1 LNFDNNGTL
10 WFTGGGPVEGWFN
23 TKIYDQTGDEQKAQG
38 WTVFVLDTNGN
49 GKRDDYVEIDQPVN
63 PTKDK
68 RINAP
73 FYGVA
78 PSPVENNVVWG
89 SVLGMP
95 GSLVRLDLGKN
106 PPATA
111 LSEIY
116 DVPFN
121 DPKASGQGFAPRG
134 MDVDSNG
141 VVWTTLSSGQLA
153 SFDRRKCKG
162 PLNGPN
168 ATGKQC
174 PEGWAFYAYPGPN
187 YKGAVDSASA
197 DSAYYNFVDRFDM
210 LGVGKNI
217 PMATGNESEGL
228 LALVD
233 GKFLT
238 FRVAYPMGY
247 YGKGM
252 DGRIDDPNAG
262 WKGKAI
268 YTTFATRAPFHAE
281 GGKGNTSK
289 LVKFQVRPDPLAK

>member
-1 LNFDNNGTL
+1 
-10 WFTGGGPVEGWFN
+10 
-23 TKIYDQTGDEQKAQG
+23 
-38 WTVFVLDTNGN
+38 VFVLDTNGN
-49 GKRDDYVEIDQPVN
+49 GKRDAYTEPDQPAD

-68 RINAP
+68 RIRNIG

-78 PSPVENNVVWG
+78 PSPVDGSVWG
-89 SVLGMP
+89 SSLGMP
-95 GSLVRLDLGKN
+95 GFLVRIAPGPN
-106 PPATA
+106 PTATA
-111 LSEIY
+111 LTEVY
-116 DVPFN
+116 EVPFH
-121 DPKASGQGFAPRG
+121 DPKASGSGFAPRG

-141 VVWTTLSSGQLA
+141 VVWTTLSSGGLA

-168 ATGKQC
+168 ATGKHC

-210 LGVGKNI
+210 LGIGKDI
-217 PMATGNESEGL
+217 PMATGNESEGI

-238 FRVAYPMGY
+238 FRVPYPMGY

-252 DGRIDDPNAG
+252 DGRIDNPGAG
-262 WKGKAI
+262 WKGRAI
-268 YTTFATRAPFHAE
+268 YSTFATRAPFHAE